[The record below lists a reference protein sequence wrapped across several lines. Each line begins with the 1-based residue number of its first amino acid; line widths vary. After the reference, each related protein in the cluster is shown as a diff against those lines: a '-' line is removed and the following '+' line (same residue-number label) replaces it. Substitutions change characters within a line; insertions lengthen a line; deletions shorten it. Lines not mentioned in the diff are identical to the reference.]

1 VILPFQR
8 PGPAGRA
15 KLPRRGASLV
25 EFALVAPVFIL
36 FVMGIIELGR
46 VLMVQH
52 LLTNAARQG
61 CRVGVIGGTS
71 TPTISSTSLQSLSSQ
86 GVSASR
92 ASVQVNDGS
101 ADASTAKSGDEI
113 TVMISVPMSD
123 ISWVP
128 LPAYS
133 SGTLTGR
140 YTLRRE

>member
-1 VILPFQR
+1 MILHLKR
-8 PGPAGRA
+8 PGTVGHAGS
-15 KLPRRGASLV
+15 PRCGASLI
-25 EFALVAPVFIL
+25 EFALVAPVFVL
-36 FVMGIIELGR
+36 LVMGIIELGR

-71 TPTISSTSLQSLSSQ
+71 TQTISSTSLQALSSQ
-86 GVSASR
+86 GVPSVQAT
-92 ASVQVNDGS
+92 VQVNDGS
-101 ADASTAKSGDEI
+101 ADASTANSGDEI
-113 TVMISVPMSD
+113 TVIISVPMSA

-128 LPAYS
+128 LPAHS

>member
-1 VILPFQR
+1 MILHLTR
-8 PGPAGRA
+8 PGTAGHTGSS
-15 KLPRRGASLV
+15 RRGASLI

-36 FVMGIIELGR
+36 LVMGIIELGR

-52 LLTNAARQG
+52 LMTNAARQG

-71 TPTISSTSLQSLSSQ
+71 TQTISSKSLQALSSQ
-86 GVSASR
+86 GVPSVQAT
-92 ASVQVNDGS
+92 VQVNHGS
-101 ADASTAKSGDEI
+101 ADASTAKSGDEV
-113 TVMISVPMSD
+113 TVIISAPMSA

-128 LPAYS
+128 LPGYS